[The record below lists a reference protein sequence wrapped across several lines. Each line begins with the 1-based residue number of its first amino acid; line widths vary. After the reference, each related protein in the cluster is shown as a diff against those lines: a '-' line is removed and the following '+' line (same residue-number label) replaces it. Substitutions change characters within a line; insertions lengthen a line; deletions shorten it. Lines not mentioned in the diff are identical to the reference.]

1 MEGSKPNLAHVWGK
15 NLISRPALF
24 FLRGGFDPIQI
35 GWGLWVESR
44 LPFIPYVDPKIGA
57 SLTFSVMPTRHEITL
72 TQIA

>member
-44 LPFIPYVDPKIGA
+44 LPFIPYVDPNNWGQPDILSHA
-57 SLTFSVMPTRHEITL
+57 YT
-72 TQIA
+72 A